1 MLEEEDRAMKTVHAL
16 DLGAVCTTLA
26 LTVALAPATSSAQPP
41 ADAYAKAIAG
51 AQQAIEQGRD
61 DEARGLLAATSTT
74 ARGFEFDYI
83 QARLVR
89 GAGPNGPAPDLVG
102 FVAKPDVDTR
112 YAVLHPLER
121 RVAFICRDGSIRIH
135 DLRRTA
141 EPASVHRHPNGETV
155 WSGAFSGDGRRF
167 VSGHQNGEVLIWEA
181 PAWKVVTTLSLPGK
195 RPVGQVAISPD
206 GMSIVAEGEKE
217 LELWSVAGEAPTKV
231 AGIGP
236 RCNFG
241 EGLAISPK
249 GDVVA
254 TGGMFDIIVHDLGT
268 GKPLRSMRHASYTMG
283 LQFSPDGARIASA
296 PRGNVNRFFGM
307 FDATTGRL
315 QYNKGPFGQ
324 YVVGLAFTPD
334 GKRVAA
340 TGCEDVLR
348 LFDAATGEVVLSL
361 PRPMCCQEPGFTA
374 AGRLLGWSE
383 PDGFHFID
391 LGPRPSSDPKSPASD
406 RPSPP

>member
-1 MLEEEDRAMKTVHAL
+1 MKMVHPL
-16 DLGAVCTTLA
+16 DLGAACATLT
-26 LTVALAPATSSAQPP
+26 LTVVLAPATSSAQPP
-41 ADAYAKAIAG
+41 ADAYAKAIAE
-51 AQQAIEQGRD
+51 AQRAIEQGRD
-61 DEARGLLAATSTT
+61 DEARGLLAATSPA

-83 QARLVR
+83 QARLAR
-89 GAGPNGPAPDLVG
+89 GAGPNGRAPDLVR

-121 RVAFICRDGSIRIH
+121 RVAFICRDGSIRVH
-135 DLRRTA
+135 DLTRTA
-141 EPASVHRHPNGETV
+141 EPASVHRHPEGETV

-167 VSGHQNGEVLIWEA
+167 ISGHQNGEVLVWQV

-195 RPVGQVAISPD
+195 RPVGQVAMSPD
-206 GMSIVAEGEKE
+206 GTSIVAEEEKE
-217 LELWSVAGEAPTKV
+217 LELWNLAGEAPTKV

-236 RCNFG
+236 RYNFG

-254 TGGMFDIIVHDLGT
+254 TGGMFDIIVHDLRT
-268 GKPLRSMRHASYTMG
+268 GKPLRSMQHASYTMG
-283 LQFSPDGARIASA
+283 LQFSPDGTRIASA

-307 FDATTGRL
+307 FDATTGRSL
-315 QYNKGPFGQ
+315 YNKGPFGQ

-340 TGCEDVLR
+340 TGCEDALR

-361 PRPMCCQEPGFTA
+361 SRPECCQEPGFTA
-374 AGRLLGWSE
+374 SGRLLGWLE
-383 PDGFHFID
+383 PDGYHFID
-391 LGPRPSSDPKSPASD
+391 LGPKPEADPKSPASD
-406 RPSPP
+406 RRSSP

>member
-1 MLEEEDRAMKTVHAL
+1 MKTVHAL
-16 DLGAVCTTLA
+16 DLGSICTTLA
-26 LTVALAPATSSAQPP
+26 LTIALAPATSSAQSP

-51 AQQAIEQGRD
+51 AQQAIEQSRN
-61 DEARGLLAATSTT
+61 DEARRLLATTSTT

-83 QARLVR
+83 QARLAR
-89 GAGPNGPAPDLVG
+89 GAGPNGPSPDLIE
-102 FVAKPDVDTR
+102 FVPKPDVDTR

-121 RVAFICRDGSIRIH
+121 RVAFICRDGSIRVR
-135 DLRRTA
+135 DLTRTA
-141 EPASVHRHPNGETV
+141 EPASVHRHPNGEAV

-167 VSGHQNGEVLIWEA
+167 VSGHQNGDVLVWEA
-181 PAWKVVTTLSLPGK
+181 PAWKFVTTLSLPGK
-195 RPVGQVAISPD
+195 RPVSQVAISPD
-206 GMSIVAEGEKE
+206 GTSIVAEGEKE
-217 LELWSVAGEAPTKV
+217 LELWSLTGEAPTKV

-236 RCNFG
+236 RYKFG

-254 TGGMFDIIVHDLGT
+254 TGGMFDIIVHDLRT

-283 LQFSPDGARIASA
+283 LQFSPDGTRIASA

-340 TGCEDVLR
+340 TGCENVLR

-361 PRPMCCQEPGFTA
+361 SRPKCCQEPGFTA
-374 AGRLLGWSE
+374 SGRLLGWSE

-391 LGPRPSSDPKSPASD
+391 LGPKPNADPKSPASD
-406 RPSPP
+406 RRSPP